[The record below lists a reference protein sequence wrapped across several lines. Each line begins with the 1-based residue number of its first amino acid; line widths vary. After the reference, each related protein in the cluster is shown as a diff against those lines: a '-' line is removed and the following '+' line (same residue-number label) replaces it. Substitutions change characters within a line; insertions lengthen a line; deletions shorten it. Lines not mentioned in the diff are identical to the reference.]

1 MTTSIQTNIKPI
13 NDFAAAMA
21 EIEHW
26 KEKFEDLQS
35 QITDLRRASVE
46 TIIIKDGGTARY
58 IRICDIIM
66 LEADSC
72 YSTIH
77 LTNMEHILTSKT
89 LKHWIAKLG
98 SHADFIRPH
107 RSFLVNKKHMVS
119 YHLNP
124 RKIMLTGKLE
134 VPMACNFIIKE

>member
-58 IRICDIIM
+58 IRLCDIIM
-66 LEADSC
+66 
-72 YSTIH
+72 
-77 LTNMEHILTSKT
+77 
-89 LKHWIAKLG
+89 
-98 SHADFIRPH
+98 
-107 RSFLVNKKHMVS
+107 
-119 YHLNP
+119 
-124 RKIMLTGKLE
+124 
-134 VPMACNFIIKE
+134 